1 MDPFTIALATFG
13 VQKLRGKS
21 TKRALRD
28 AAIVGGASYGFGQ
41 MAAAGKIPGVTAGQG
56 IGRIGQGTM
65 FSGLGF
71 GGGAGAN
78 QAAVKAAEASGNIPA
93 SIVQTGQMTNLP
105 ASEFADVAD
114 GITSYSDTDLVPRI
128 TADKVKIGG
137 KKSAIT
143 GFGSEMGAGES
154 RDQILKAAMKDE
166 NLMNISDKT
175 QPPGIL
181 AAAKEK
187 YDSLTGAQK
196 FVGATVGIPLVSS
209 LFSDDPDIKPP
220 FTDEDYEKA
229 YKKASEKLG
238 DGFAPVQSRAVPMED
253 VFASRDIYNFS
264 TGGIAGIKK
273 FNQGGVNYL
282 PSKSDHNENDPTNYV
297 RATGYVEDGSGNG
310 DKDED
315 TMLAQ
320 LADGEFVSRADA
332 VLGAGILSGGDPKSY
347 KSMRKAGADFFYDQ
361 QKKFKRIFDLV
372 NASTETKN

>member
-41 MAAAGKIPGVTAGQG
+41 LASAGKIPGVTAGQG
-56 IGRIGQGTM
+56 IGRIGQGPM

-71 GGGAGAN
+71 GQTASAN

-93 SIVQTGQMTNLP
+93 SITQTGQMTNLP
-105 ASEFADVAD
+105 ASEFADAAD

-128 TADKVKIGG
+128 TPGKVKKG
-137 KKSAIT
+137 KSAIT

-166 NLMNISDKT
+166 SIYNISDKT

-187 YDSLTGAQK
+187 YDSLTGPQK
-196 FVGATVGIPLVSS
+196 FVGATVGIPLVTS
-209 LFSDDPDIKPP
+209 LFSDDEDPKPP

-238 DGFAPVQSRAVPMED
+238 DGFAPIESQEVPMSD
-253 VFASRDIYNFS
+253 VFASRDIYNFNS
-264 TGGIAGIKK
+264 GGIASINK
-273 FNQGGVNYL
+273 FNEGGINYL
-282 PSKSDHNENDPTNYV
+282 PSKSDHNENDPNNYV

>member
-41 MAAAGKIPGVTAGQG
+41 LSAAGKIPGVTAGQG
-56 IGRIGQGTM
+56 IGRIGQGPM

-71 GGGAGAN
+71 GQTASAN
-78 QAAVKAAEASGNIPA
+78 QAAVQAAEASGNIPA
-93 SIVQTGQMTNLP
+93 SITQTGQMTSLP
-105 ASEFADVAD
+105 ASEFADAAD
-114 GITSYSDTDLVPRI
+114 GITSYADTDLVPRI
-128 TADKVKIGG
+128 TPGKVKSG
-137 KKSAIT
+137 KSAIT
-143 GFGSEMGAGES
+143 GFGAETGAGES

-166 NLMNISDKT
+166 SVMNISDKT
-175 QPPGIL
+175 QPSGIL
-181 AAAKEK
+181 AAAKEQYNK
-187 YDSLTGAQK
+187 LTGPQK
-196 FVGATVGIPLVSS
+196 FVGATVGIPLVTS
-209 LFSDDPDIKPP
+209 LFSDDEDPKPP

-238 DGFAPVQSRAVPMED
+238 DGFAPIESQEVPMSD
-253 VFASRDIYNFS
+253 VFASRDIYNFNS
-264 TGGIAGIKK
+264 GGIASINK
-273 FNQGGVNYL
+273 FNEGGVNYL